1 MNKEK
6 DLKRIKELTIL
17 LNKAT
22 EEYDKGTPIMTD
34 KEWDDLYF
42 ELKNLEEKW
51 NFSFKNSPTQRI
63 HFEKV
68 SELRKVKHNHPMLSL
83 DKTKDLTV
91 VESFLKDHDW
101 IAMAKMDGLTCS
113 LRYLHGELVSA
124 ETRGDGLIGEDVTHN
139 AKVISSIPQKI
150 NYTGEFIVDG
160 EIICTYEDFKPF
172 EKTYKNPRNF
182 ASGSIRLLDSKEC
195 QKRHLTFVA
204 WDSFCDNKIYD
215 EYLNIPYNI
224 QITLSLKLQVLQ
236 DLGFIV
242 VPHLTEYDGR
252 WSIKDAISIIRN
264 EYNTVC
270 PIDGIVIKYNDVDD
284 YNAAGRTEHHF
295 KGGLAYKFYDETYE
309 TNLKNIEWTM
319 GRTGVFTPVAV
330 FDPIDIDGS
339 TVERASLHNLSIL
352 KEKLGQHPY
361 EGQKLWICKK
371 NQIIPYVEKA
381 EKISK

>member
-150 NYTGEFIVDG
+150 N
-160 EIICTYEDFKPF
+160 
-172 EKTYKNPRNF
+172 
-182 ASGSIRLLDSKEC
+182 L
-195 QKRHLTFVA
+195 
-204 WDSFCDNKIYD
+204 
-215 EYLNIPYNI
+215 
-224 QITLSLKLQVLQ
+224 
-236 DLGFIV
+236 
-242 VPHLTEYDGR
+242 
-252 WSIKDAISIIRN
+252 
-264 EYNTVC
+264 
-270 PIDGIVIKYNDVDD
+270 
-284 YNAAGRTEHHF
+284 
-295 KGGLAYKFYDETYE
+295 YKFNDSTYNK
-309 TNLKNIEWTM
+309 TNEK
-319 GRTGVFTPVAV
+319 RTCRPNRF
-330 FDPIDIDGS
+330 
-339 TVERASLHNLSIL
+339 R
-352 KEKLGQHPY
+352 
-361 EGQKLWICKK
+361 
-371 NQIIPYVEKA
+371 
-381 EKISK
+381 